1 MPNFPIVLAH
11 GIARF
16 DILLLILRERLQL
29 PETDLGELF
38 HYFKGIKSHLQAN
51 GFQVFDPNQEF
62 AGPVDVRASQLRDRV
77 NEAIAVTGAEKVH
90 IIAHS
95 MGGLDARHMIV
106 DKGMADRVASLTTIG
121 TPHLGTILADHVID
135 SGGFLLKEGLRQ
147 VVNLDGF
154 DDLKIGACE
163 QFNRRAEHHEATN
176 KVVYQTFASAAELHF
191 VFIPLVPSWIFIR
204 DLEGRNDGLVSVT
217 SQSWRSEL
225 VANDG
230 SRKAIAQKEFPI
242 AADHLNQV
250 GWWDPQEAA
259 NVNPIKKLFQNVVKE
274 KLDYE
279 TRIKDTYLQ
288 IAQGLVSF

>member
-16 DILLLILRERLQL
+16 DIFLELLRERV
-29 PETDLGELF
+29 PDTDLGDQF
-38 HYFKGIKSHLQAN
+38 RYFKGIKRHLQAN

-77 NEAIAVTGAEKVH
+77 NEALAATGAEKVH

-106 DKGMADRVASLTTIG
+106 DKGMAERVASLTTIG
-121 TPHLGTILADHVID
+121 TPHLGTVLADHVID
-135 SGGFLLKEGLRQ
+135 HGGFLLKKGLHQ
-147 VVNLDGF
+147 VINLDGF
-154 DDLKIGACE
+154 DDLRIDACGP
-163 QFNRRAEHHEATN
+163 FNSRAEHHEATN
-176 KVVYQTFASAAELHF
+176 NVMYQTFASAEDLHL
-191 VFIPLVPSWIFIR
+191 VFTPLVPSWLFIR
-204 DLEGRNDGLVSVT
+204 DQEGKNDGLVSVA
-217 SQSWRSEL
+217 SQLWKREL

-230 SRKAIAQKEFPI
+230 SRKTIVQREFPL

-250 GWWDPQEAA
+250 GWWDPQEVA
-259 NVNPIKKLFQNVVKE
+259 NPKKLFQNFVKE

-279 TRIKDTYLQ
+279 SRVRDIYLQ
-288 IAQGLVSF
+288 IAQGLGNL